1 MFIELGYYF
10 NTMKTTTRETYTQ
23 RIARVQE
30 YLADNLDKDL
40 DFHRL
45 AEEAFMSPFHFH
57 RVYVAMMGETLEDTI
72 RRRRLHQ
79 AAMKLLASSTAI
91 TKLAN
96 DGGYTSVQAFNR
108 AFREAYGVTPKQY
121 RVHGELSLAIQQSIN
136 ATKKE
141 HPMYSL
147 QDVHTEDLPAISMLA
162 TRHLGDYQT
171 IGTAFE
177 RLMVWAAG
185 KGLLNNPMR
194 TFALYYDDPISKPKQ
209 DLVSDA
215 GLCLPPT
222 IDLASIASGD
232 VKVLT
237 IAASRCAAY
246 VFKGPYSELDKPYR
260 WLYDTWLPQ
269 SGQEVGNNPP
279 YEEYLNDAR
288 STPPTELLTKIC
300 IPLND

>member
-1 MFIELGYYF
+1 
-10 NTMKTTTRETYTQ
+10 MKTTTRETYTE

-30 YLADNLDKDL
+30 YLANNLDKDL
-40 DFHRL
+40 DLHRL

-57 RVYVAMMGETLEDTI
+57 RVYVAMMGETLADTI

-79 AAMKLLASSTAI
+79 AATKLLASSTAI
-91 TKLAN
+91 AKLAN
-96 DGGYTSVQAFNR
+96 DGGYTSLQAFNR
-108 AFREAYGVTPKQY
+108 AFRDAYGVTPKQY
-121 RVHGELSLAIQQSIN
+121 RLHGELSLAIQQSIN
-136 ATKKE
+136 FTKKE

-147 QDVHTEDLPAISMLA
+147 QDVQKEDLPTISMLA

-171 IGTAFE
+171 IGIAFE
-177 RLMVWAAG
+177 RLMAWAAG

-215 GLCLPPT
+215 CLCLPPGVD
-222 IDLASIASGD
+222 IAAFASGD

-237 IAASRCAAY
+237 IAASRCATY
-246 VFKGPYSELDKPYR
+246 TFKGPYSELDKPYR

-279 YEEYLNDAR
+279 FEEYLNDAR
-288 STPPTELLTKIC
+288 STPPIELLTKIC
-300 IPLND
+300 IPLNG

>member
-1 MFIELGYYF
+1 MFIKLGYYF
-10 NTMKTTTRETYTQ
+10 NMMKTSTRETYTQ

-40 DFHRL
+40 DFYRL
-45 AEEAFMSPFHFH
+45 AEQAFMSPYHFH
-57 RVYVAMMGETLEDTI
+57 RVYVAMMGETLAETI
-72 RRRRLHQ
+72 RRRRLHL
-79 AAMKLLASSTAI
+79 AAMKLLTSSTAI
-91 TKLAN
+91 PKLAN
-96 DGGYTSVQAFNR
+96 EGGYTSIQAFNR

-121 RVHGELSLAIQQSIN
+121 RIHGELSLAIQQSIN
-136 ATKKE
+136 VTKKE

-147 QDVHTEDLPAISMLA
+147 QEVHTEYLPAITLLA

-171 IGTAFE
+171 IGMAFE
-177 RLMVWAAG
+177 RLMVWVAG
-185 KGLLNNPMR
+185 KDLLESPMR

-209 DLVSDA
+209 ELISDA
-215 GLCLPPT
+215 CLCLPPT
-222 IDLASIASGD
+222 VDIDSLAGGD

-237 IAASRCAAY
+237 IAASRCATY
-246 VFKGPYSELDKPYR
+246 TFKGPYSELDKPYR

-300 IPLND
+300 IPLNN

>member
-10 NTMKTTTRETYTQ
+10 NMMKTTTRETYTQ

-57 RVYVAMMGETLEDTI
+57 RVYVAMMGETLADTI
-72 RRRRLHQ
+72 RRRRLQQ
-79 AAMKLLASSTAI
+79 AAMKLLASSSAI

-96 DGGYTSVQAFNR
+96 DSGYTSVQAFNR
-108 AFREAYGVTPKQY
+108 AFRDAYGVTPKQY
-121 RVHGELSLAIQQSIN
+121 RIHGELSLAIQQSIN
-136 ATKKE
+136 ITKKE
-141 HPMYSL
+141 HPMYLL
-147 QDVHTEDLPAISMLA
+147 QDVRTENLPMITMLSA
-162 TRHLGDYQT
+162 RHLGDYQT
-171 IGTAFE
+171 IGIAFE

-185 KGLLNNPMR
+185 KGLLDNPMR

-215 GLCLPPT
+215 GLCLPPGVD
-222 IDLASIASGD
+222 IAAIASGD
-232 VKVLT
+232 IKVLT
-237 IAASRCAAY
+237 IAASRCATY
-246 VFKGPYSELDKPYR
+246 IFKGPYSELDKPYR

-279 YEEYLNDAR
+279 FEEYLNDAR